1 MIDLHLHTN
10 HSDGTDTV
18 AELLEKAEQLKLEI
32 ISITDHDTVDAYKE
46 LENSEIRNK
55 FCG

>member
-18 AELLEKAEQLKLEI
+18 KELLQNAQNNNLEI
-32 ISITDHDTVDAYKE
+32 ISITDHNSVGAY
-46 LENSEIRNK
+46 S
-55 FCG
+55 